1 MYLWTINIY
10 SCITFIILKYTN
22 SSWSSVSKNNQIKKW
37 AEYLDRYFP
46 KEDIQMAKKHMKRCS
61 TSLTI
66 RELHI
71 KITMSVVIIKKST
84 NNKCWNEYGEKEIL
98 LHCWWE
104 CKLVQLLWKT
114 VWRFLKKLGIKPPY
128 DPAIPLLRIYR
139 QNDNSKRY
147 MHPYVHSSTVHNNQ
161 DMSIDRWMDKEVVV
175 HTHNGILFSHRK
187 KRIWV
192 SSNEV
197 DEPGAY
203 YTEWSK
209 SERERQILYIKYI
222 ERI

>member
-10 SCITFIILKYTN
+10 PCITFIILKYTN
-22 SSWSSVSKNNQIKKW
+22 SSWSSVSKNNWIKKW

-66 RELHI
+66 RELQI
-71 KITMSVVIIKKST
+71 KITMRYHLIPISMVIIKKST

-98 LHCWWE
+98 LLCWWE
-104 CKLVQLLWKT
+104 CKLVQLLRKT
-114 VWRFLKKLGIKPPY
+114 VWRFLRKLKIELTY

-161 DMSIDRWMDKEVVV
+161 DMEMTYMSINRWMNKIRSDQIRSVAQLCPTLCNPMN
-175 HTHNGILFSHRK
+175 HSILSVNLR
-187 KRIWV
+187 
-192 SSNEV
+192 
-197 DEPGAY
+197 
-203 YTEWSK
+203 
-209 SERERQILYIKYI
+209 
-222 ERI
+222 